1 MLGTVW
7 RMAGG
12 AEQAGGPPDSVA
24 PQLFNRP
31 ARNFKERVV
40 DLTPDGLFPSTKRTL
55 QLDDG
60 EGDGEDDGAAR
71 ADDGEGGEPR
81 VKKRRRTA
89 FKWMPELTKERLST
103 ACRAQP

>member
-1 MLGTVW
+1 MRVLGTVW

-60 EGDGEDDGAAR
+60 EGDGEDDGAAGR
-71 ADDGEGGEPR
+71 LTAR
-81 VKKRRRTA
+81 VPA
-89 FKWMPELTKERLST
+89 V
-103 ACRAQP
+103 